1 MRTKLILLFCP
12 YPLDTVPGQRL
23 KYEQYLPIYGIIT
36 MISKY
41 FPFLIDIIRSIL
53 YKQGRYIEKTFGV
66 IRVFSTSSATS
77 PSSFADGIYIFL
89 NVSPIGPPILERLLL
104 FFAKS
109 CIYDIDDMVH
119 HLRTPANKMFSWL
132 KSRNRYFLL
141 LAQSD
146 HVITCTP
153 ELTKI
158 ASSYNKSVTDI
169 SSTIDTDTYLPVNLY
184 VNDRRLT
191 IGWTGS
197 HSTVPYLHLLD
208 DVFIRLARVFDFT
221 LTVMGT
227 DHFHIP
233 GVCKSYTMV
242 RYQ

>member
-12 YPLDTVPGQRL
+12 YPFDTVPSQRL
-23 KYEQYLPIYGIIT
+23 KYEQYLPYLRNNHYDI
-36 MISKY
+36 KV
-41 FPFLIDIIRSIL
+41 FPFFDRHTYSIL
-53 YKQGRYIEKTFGV
+53 YKKGRYIQKVLGVTFG
-66 IRVFSTSSATS
+66 ILRRVAQLFQV
-77 PSSFADGIYIFL
+77 PFADGIYIHL
-89 NVSPIGPPILERLLL
+89 NVSPLGPPILERLYL

-119 HLRTPANKMFSWL
+119 HLRTAPANKLFSWL

-169 SSTIDTDTYLPVNLY
+169 SSTIDTDVLFASQPL
-184 VNDRRLT
+184 
-191 IGWTGS
+191 
-197 HSTVPYLHLLD
+197 
-208 DVFIRLARVFDFT
+208 
-221 LTVMGT
+221 
-227 DHFHIP
+227 
-233 GVCKSYTMV
+233 C
-242 RYQ
+242 